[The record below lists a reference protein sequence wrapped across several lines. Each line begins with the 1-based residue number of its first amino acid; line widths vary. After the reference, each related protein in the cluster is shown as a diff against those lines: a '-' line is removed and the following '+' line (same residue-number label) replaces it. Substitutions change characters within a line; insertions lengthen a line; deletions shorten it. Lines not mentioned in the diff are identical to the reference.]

1 MKSQGIFQVNVINL
15 HRPALLVISQD
26 SLHRQA
32 EVCADEVLGEFIP
45 GAFFGDDCVDR
56 FCKAFQMSLD
66 ETGEVGGCFVL
77 LVHSLERDPLIRL
90 VPERQ
95 VVLVN
100 TYFVNPPVRLDGTD
114 DLPLLP
120 ATILDQF
127 LARSIARAIYPF
139 PEFAVRVSCL
149 KRYVSW

>member
-1 MKSQGIFQVNVINL
+1 
-15 HRPALLVISQD
+15 
-26 SLHRQA
+26 
-32 EVCADEVLGEFIP
+32 
-45 GAFFGDDCVDR
+45 VDR

-77 LVHSLERDPLIRL
+77 VVHSLERDPLIRL

-127 LARSIARAIYPF
+127 FGSVPGVKEHIDL
-139 PEFAVRVSCL
+139 VSFGKKCL
-149 KRYVSW
+149 